1 MWLIGRVVPRSFNGF
16 PANGGDKYLGGASVA
31 MQSPSACGHL
41 RQFRV
46 CSFPIRS
53 SIPRSRRQ
61 RLQETANSVGKTH
74 RADSRKE
81 GNRERQWMQ
90 DSSAPV
96 VRERRT
102 ETTAHV
108 VFQRPRRDTEKR
120 SDATQARERRR
131 RGAPKKRAYFERGEQ
146 GEELREISMAF
157 RVPDTHQKTALSR
170 HVSGLRSPWWSFTD
184 RLFVGK
190 RFYQSDRQRAA
201 AEAQLEKREAAV
213 YAPRSFGQLYEPRSA
228 RSKKVHRQWVKEVP
242 FYLQPAVAERNALI
256 KSQRAL
262 SADSF
267 RSRYSQNASSLTT
280 QNSEM
285 PPQLAK
291 IFERSRDQEASSREE
306 ILFTLLRL
314 LSSVRLR
321 QKAAK
326 QRSERAREGLAQV
339 SEGEE
344 VKGENP
350 ARTGEA
356 VAIPGLDK
364 ENLSALDQ
372 RIMEYIDSWTVSDI
386 GLLLVT
392 RRELRDCLSRSRTRG
407 RDHSTDFDEGDE
419 KLTRA
424 LLRRLV
430 FQRGQPFS
438 QYASLYA
445 LQALLHL
452 SQSRQLRSTHAALK
466 TRRGEGAGV
475 AASDGFGGR
484 EEGKEEGHPA
494 TEGLGKTAGVRG
506 RGQDQN
512 RLRDVNAFE
521 DADMVNMIVKRV
533 GRNMASCDLEI
544 LARIVNVL
552 SSLPLPPKEITRK
565 SRQEGEDSQ
574 HSSPP
579 WSSPAESQDGTTVQ
593 PAAEQEEDPACAM
606 STVKRKMKDPDKE
619 GNPFVNGVASVD
631 KKMDPEAE
639 RSARPT
645 TLATLCNSYQR
656 VAPAG
661 SEGSE
666 RNGHPGAGER
676 GNLETVSGI
685 NTEKT
690 QASYLADRNGFL
702 YAVAT
707 HIFTTAFT
715 DSEQRSASEL
725 ANTFAS
731 ALPSSPCPAADPPSP
746 AQNSKGTCSTPAAS
760 ASAASRQ
767 KALSSLTTPLWASPS
782 SRGSRAAPGDR
793 SWTYSRLCILLA
805 GLSRTGVIYPPLF
818 YALKPMVVALRL
830 QFPPPMLAALLVSY
844 AHLGPADE
852 TGFVDLF
859 GTLGRELVK
868 GVRGMDVAVV
878 GVAANAFANAGVL
891 HQEWF
896 AVVAETFPSRM
907 PLCSPRLLGM
917 IANAYVRLG
926 LVDDPLLP
934 SLFHC
939 ARQRLPE
946 CDWHTLALLFQA
958 STKIGSTYSGFSRE
972 AADSVCHALEQEA
985 PRHPVKSEARKFL
998 LSFKNNPSKCAP
1010 SVFPSRS
1017 KLSSSSES
1025 IGNELEVN
1033 VTRNEEHSLAR
1044 QRCDNVGG
1052 PSSDLSAMELS
1063 DRQFSIRGELAS
1075 TSAFIL
1081 CYALAKAKGLLSSTP
1096 SLRKG
1101 ASGREGEIQQCEK
1114 EEIWQLLLATEL
1126 TQVVTRFVPSCRSF
1140 AEVANTSSAV
1150 ARFIELREE
1159 MLSREGREQDSL
1171 QRETKV
1177 CGEMVGNDEKNNTS
1191 NEAWKSSTVACAA
1204 DTPRDRPE
1212 GCADPSVI
1220 RKKLTNYLISACEAY
1235 FQAVEDHL
1243 SSFRTLK
1250 NASLGPPELH
1260 KLICAFHA
1268 LHRAKGV
1275 SRATPRRMVVLE
1287 RMMCDNSD
1295 LFHEMTLLPLRQM
1308 AAAVSYLGMDN
1319 DDIIQTF
1326 VMLQQKR
1333 KKKKV
1338 AGVLAAPALSG

>member
-1 MWLIGRVVPRSFNGF
+1 MGLIGRVVPRSFNGF
-16 PANGGDKYLGGASVA
+16 PANTGDNYLNGASVA

-41 RQFRV
+41 RQFLL
-46 CSFPIRS
+46 CSFPISS

-61 RLQETANSVGKTH
+61 RLQATANSVGKTH

-81 GNRERQWMQ
+81 GNREMQWMQ
-90 DSSAPV
+90 DSSAPAG
-96 VRERRT
+96 RERRT
-102 ETTAHV
+102 ETTVHV
-108 VFQRPRRDTEKR
+108 VFPRSQRDMEKR
-120 SDATQARERRR
+120 SEATQGRERRR
-131 RGAPKKRAYFERGEQ
+131 RGASKKRGYFERGEQ
-146 GEELREISMAF
+146 GGELSEVSRSF
-157 RVPDTHQKTALSR
+157 RVPDTHQETALSR
-170 HVSGLRSPWWSFTD
+170 HVSGLRSPWWFLTD

-190 RFYQSDRQRAA
+190 RFYQSDRQRAS

-228 RSKKVHRQWVKEVP
+228 HSKKVHRQWVKEVP

-256 KSQRAL
+256 KSQRA
-262 SADSF
+262 SAADSF
-267 RSRYSQNASSLTT
+267 RSRYSPNASSLTN

-314 LSSVRLR
+314 LSFVRLR

-326 QRSERAREGLAQV
+326 QRSEREREGPAHM

-344 VKGENP
+344 VKGGSP

-364 ENLSALDQ
+364 ENLRALDQ
-372 RIMEYIDSWTVSDI
+372 RIMECIDSWTVSDV

-392 RRELRDCLSRSRTRG
+392 RRELRDCLSGSRAHG
-407 RDHSTDFDEGDE
+407 GDFSTDFDESEE
-419 KLTRA
+419 KVTRA

-452 SQSRQLRSTHAALK
+452 SKSRQLRSRHAALK
-466 TRRGEGAGV
+466 TRSGKGAGA
-475 AASDGFGGR
+475 AASDGFYGR

-494 TEGLGKTAGVRG
+494 TEGLAKTGGVRG
-506 RGQDQN
+506 RGEDQN
-512 RLRDVNAFE
+512 RLQEADAFE

-544 LARIVNVL
+544 LTRIVNVL

-579 WSSPAESQDGTTVQ
+579 WSSPAESQDGATVP
-593 PAAEQEEDPACAM
+593 PAAVQEEDPACAM
-606 STVKRKMKDPDKE
+606 SALKRKMEDPGRE
-619 GNPFVNGVASVD
+619 GNPFVNGASVD

-639 RSARPT
+639 RSARRAKPVM
-645 TLATLCNSYQR
+645 LCNSHQR
-656 VAPAG
+656 VARAD
-661 SEGSE
+661 SEGRE
-666 RNGHPGAGER
+666 RNGHHGEEER

-690 QASYLADRNGFL
+690 RTSYLADRNGFL

-725 ANTFAS
+725 ATTFAS

-746 AQNSKGTCSTPAAS
+746 SHDSKGICSTPAAS
-760 ASAASRQ
+760 VSAASRR

-782 SRGSRAAPGDR
+782 GRGGRAAPGDR

-939 ARQRLPE
+939 ARRRLPE

-998 LSFKNNPSKCAP
+998 LSLKNNASNCAP
-1010 SVFPSRS
+1010 SVSPSRS
-1017 KLSSSSES
+1017 NLVSSSES

-1033 VTRNEEHSLAR
+1033 VTRNEEHSVAR
-1044 QRCDNVGG
+1044 QGCDNVGA
-1052 PSSDLSAMELS
+1052 PPSDLSSMELS

-1081 CYALAKAKGLLSSTP
+1081 CYALAKAKGLLSSAP

-1101 ASGREGEIQQCEK
+1101 ASGREGEIQQCEE

-1126 TQVVTRFVPSCRSF
+1126 TQVVTRFVPDCRSF

-1150 ARFIELREE
+1150 ARFIDLREE
-1159 MLSREGREQDSL
+1159 MLSREGREQDGL
-1171 QRETKV
+1171 QCETKV
-1177 CGEMVGNDEKNNTS
+1177 RSQTVGNGEKNNTS
-1191 NEAWKSSTVACAA
+1191 NEACKSSTVACAA
-1204 DTPRDRPE
+1204 DTPRDSAE
-1212 GCADPSVI
+1212 GCANPSVI
-1220 RKKLTNYLISACEAY
+1220 RKNLTNYLISACEAY

-1295 LFHEMTLLPLRQM
+1295 MFHEMTLLPLRQM

-1338 AGVLAAPALSG
+1338 AGVLAAPTLSS